1 MAYKKQKQHRLP
13 GYDYSSAGEYFLTIC
28 TKDRQHF
35 FGYIANGVMHLSDA
49 GRIARDIMLM
59 IPQQFEN
66 TILDEWVVMP
76 NHVHLILIING
87 SNRSKNLINGG
98 DMINHVPTGNANKS
112 VIPNNPMELP
122 QDTIGKMM
130 RWYKGRVSFDC
141 GKLEGSFTWQ
151 SRFHDHIIRDRRA
164 LENIRQYIRDNP
176 RRWKGDCFF

>member
-1 MAYKKQKQHRLP
+1 MSFKKQKQYRLP

-28 TKDRQHF
+28 TKDRQHS
-35 FGYIANGVMHLSDA
+35 FGHIANGVMHLSDA

-76 NHVHLILIING
+76 NHVHLILIINNM
-87 SNRSKNLINGG
+87 SISDRRHV
-98 DMINHVPTGNANKS
+98 INHVPTKS
-112 VIPNNPMELP
+112 GIPNNPMELP

-141 GKLEGSFTWQ
+141 GKLEGSFAWQ
-151 SRFHDHIIRDRRA
+151 SRFYDHIIRDRRA